1 MKAPTIKVLICL
13 AAFFAF
19 GNVSAEDMQFY
30 LQKTR
35 ELAQEGEYQEALRRF
50 IWFHEHALE
59 YEPAMCGVRLSFAL
73 MYWNEL
79 GEVYPPAD
87 SALIEIRDKAVCQ
100 IESGQGDSA
109 LFNDV
114 VALNR
119 TLEEESE
126 TVLLFRKLS
135 ENQQDLARQ
144 CWAAAEEAVMN
155 AEQYD
160 LAAEYVSDPVE
171 EFEKAKARY
180 DLNAT
185 LYNRLGTGSND
196 FRRCNEDVLVEES
209 LRLIKLSLALGDRD
223 TAIEIM
229 NRASAVVKDDRLKE
243 AIPEEH

>member
-19 GNVSAEDMQFY
+19 GNVSAEDMQSY

-87 SALIEIRDKAVCQ
+87 SALIEIRDKAVHQ
-100 IESGQGDSA
+100 IENGQGDSA
-109 LFNDV
+109 LFSDV

-119 TLEEESE
+119 TLGEESE
-126 TVLLFRKLS
+126 TVLLFRNLS
-135 ENQQDLARQ
+135 ENQPDLARQ
-144 CWAAAEEAVMN
+144 CWGAAKEAIMN
-155 AEQYD
+155 AKQYD
-160 LAAEYVSDPVE
+160 LAAKYVSDPVE
-171 EFEKAKARY
+171 EFEKARTRY
-180 DLNAT
+180 DLNT
-185 LYNRLGTGSND
+185 TFYHKLETSSND
-196 FRRCNEDVLVEES
+196 FKRWNENALVEES
-209 LRLIKLSLALGDRD
+209 LRLIELSLALGDRNA
-223 TAIEIM
+223 AIEIM
-229 NRASAVVKDDRLKE
+229 NRASAVVKDGRLKE
-243 AIPEEH
+243 SIPEEQ